1 LEAWQLGWASF
12 FSLAMI
18 ITKPSYTSGT
28 DVVSLA
34 DMKLFLRV
42 DGSDEDDTITALL
55 DAAVAHISDYTN
67 RHFTAD
73 STTKFY
79 LGRWRN
85 ASLAFGPVTRV
96 VSVKYDD
103 TSGAQQ
109 TLATSKWYTEKLTDN
124 TTRISFH
131 DTPDLEDY
139 NASPVEIEC
148 NCGAAESPQIKVATK
163 LLVAHWFENRRAV
176 ITGASANTVPLSV
189 HSLLNSERIIDMR
202 Q

>member
-1 LEAWQLGWASF
+1 
-12 FSLAMI
+12 MI
-18 ITKPSYTSGT
+18 IIKPSYTSGT

-103 TSGAQQ
+103 TSGTQQ
-109 TLATSKWYTEKLTDN
+109 TLDPSKWYTEKLTDN

-131 DTPDLEDY
+131 DTPDLEQY

-148 NCGAAESPQIKVATK
+148 NCGAAESPQIQVATK

>member
-1 LEAWQLGWASF
+1 MGWASF
-12 FSLAMI
+12 FFLAMI
-18 ITKPSYTSGT
+18 IDKPAYTSGT

-67 RHFTAD
+67 RHFTAG
-73 STTKFY
+73 TKVKFG
-79 LGRWRN
+79 LERWRS
-85 ASLAFGPVTRV
+85 ASLAFGPVTAIAV
-96 VSVKYDD
+96 VKYDD
-103 TSGAQQ
+103 RAGDER
-109 TLATSKWYTEKLTDN
+109 TLSDSYYYTELFTDN

-131 DTPDLEDY
+131 DTPDLEEY
-139 NASPVEIEC
+139 NATPVRIEC
-148 NCGAAESPQIKVATK
+148 DCGASASPQIETAVK

>member
-1 LEAWQLGWASF
+1 
-12 FSLAMI
+12 MI
-18 ITKPSYTSGT
+18 ITKPSYTTGT

-42 DGSDEDDTITALL
+42 DGGDEDTTITALL
-55 DAAVAHISDYTN
+55 NAAVGHISDYTN

-73 STTKFY
+73 SVTKFY
-79 LGRWRN
+79 LGRWRS

-103 TSGAQQ
+103 SAGVQQ
-109 TLATSKWYTEKLTDN
+109 TLSTNNWYTEKLTDN

-131 DTPDLEDY
+131 DTPDLEEY
-139 NASPVEIEC
+139 NASPIEIEC
-148 NCGAAESPQIKVATK
+148 NCGKTSTAQIEVATK

-176 ITGASANTVPLSV
+176 ITGASANTVPMSV
-189 HSLLNSERIIDMR
+189 HSLLNSERIIDLR

>member
-1 LEAWQLGWASF
+1 LGWASF

-18 ITKPSYTSGT
+18 IAKPAYTSGT

-42 DGSDEDDTITALL
+42 DGSDEDTTITALL
-55 DAAVAHISDYTN
+55 DAAVTHISDYTN
-67 RHFTAD
+67 RHFTGESDA
-73 STTKFY
+73 KFY
-79 LGRWRN
+79 LEKWRS
-85 ASLAFGPVTRV
+85 ASLAFGPVTRITG
-96 VSVKYDD
+96 VKYYDR
-103 TSGAQQ
+103 SGTLQ
-109 TLATSKWYTEKLTDN
+109 TLPAANWYNETHTDN
-124 TTRISFH
+124 TVRVYFH
-131 DTPDLEDY
+131 DTPDLEEY
-139 NASPVEIEC
+139 NASPVYLEC
-148 NCGAAESPQIKVATK
+148 KVGAQESSAIQTATK

>member
-1 LEAWQLGWASF
+1 MGWASF
-12 FSLAMI
+12 FFLAMI

-73 STTKFY
+73 GATKFY
-79 LGRWRN
+79 LSRWRS

-96 VSVKYDD
+96 TAVKYYNRA
-103 TSGAQQ
+103 GVEQ
-109 TLATSKWYTEKLTDN
+109 TLDTSKWYVQKLTDN
-124 TTRISFH
+124 TTRIYFH
-131 DTPDLEDY
+131 DTPDLEEY
-139 NASPVEIEC
+139 NASPVTIEC
-148 NCGAAESPQIKVATK
+148 NCGAAESASIQVATK

-176 ITGASANTVPLSV
+176 VTGASVNTVPLSV

>member
-1 LEAWQLGWASF
+1 
-12 FSLAMI
+12 M
-18 ITKPSYTSGT
+18 
-28 DVVSLA
+28 
-34 DMKLFLRV
+34 RV

-55 DAAVAHISDYTN
+55 DTAVAHISDYTN

-79 LGRWRN
+79 LERWRS
-85 ASLAFGPVTRV
+85 ASRVGPVTRV
-96 VSVKYDD
+96 VNVKYDD
-103 TSGAQQ
+103 TSGTQQ
-109 TLATSKWYTEKLTDN
+109 TLDTSKWYTEKLTDN

-148 NCGAAESPQIKVATK
+148 NCGAAESPQIQVATK

-176 ITGASANTVPLSV
+176 LQAHLLTQCPLV
-189 HSLLNSERIIDMR
+189 FTAC
-202 Q
+202 

>member
-1 LEAWQLGWASF
+1 
-12 FSLAMI
+12 MI
-18 ITKPSYTSGT
+18 ITKPSYTTGT

-42 DGSDEDDTITALL
+42 DGSDEDTTITALL
-55 DAAVAHISDYTN
+55 NAAVGHISDYTN

-73 STTKFY
+73 GVTKFY
-79 LGRWRN
+79 LARWRS

-103 TSGAQQ
+103 SAGAQQ
-109 TLATSKWYTEKLTDN
+109 TLSTNNWYTEKLTDN

-131 DTPDLEDY
+131 DTPDLEEY
-139 NASPVEIEC
+139 NASPIEIEC
-148 NCGAAESPQIKVATK
+148 NCGKTSTAQIQVATK

-176 ITGASANTVPLSV
+176 ITGASANTVPMSV
-189 HSLLNSERIIDMR
+189 HSLLNSERIIDLR